1 MQGVGLRSKRFWGS
15 GFRVGAPVGFG
26 DLGLG
31 LREIIPRSL
40 SCRSFAR
47 ARVQYIAAFKT
58 RTGLRPYV
66 LPRVRCPAESNQG
79 DSGAQ
84 RPKPHPK
91 PQKAQKALHSKHEAP
106 NPKP

>member
-1 MQGVGLRSKRFWGS
+1 MQGVGRRSKRFWGS
-15 GFRVGAPVGFG
+15 GFRVGAPGGFG

-31 LREIIPRSL
+31 LREIIPTSL

-66 LPRVRCPAESNQG
+66 LPRVRCPAESNHDLD
-79 DSGAQ
+79 DSGGPEAQ
-84 RPKPHPK
+84 TAPQAPKSPKSLTLQARGPKP
-91 PQKAQKALHSKHEAP
+91 
-106 NPKP
+106 